1 MNRNNLTSHKQYIAK
16 SQRNQQ
22 NGHRSF
28 VIWMTGLSGAGK
40 STLANEL
47 ATYFFQKNVKAYIL
61 DGDNI
66 RLGLNSDLSFSDKDR
81 SENIR
86 RVAEVA
92 KLMIDAGLMVIT
104 AFISPFSADR
114 LMAKNIIG
122 AENFVEVFVDAS
134 LENCEKRDVKGL
146 YQKAR
151 KGEVKSFT
159 GIDSPFEKP
168 ENPTITIHTDQMNI
182 AECVAAILAK
192 LDYEI

>member
-47 ATYFFQKNVKAYIL
+47 ATYFFQNNVKAYIL
-61 DGDNI
+61 DGDNV

-92 KLMIDAGLMVIT
+92 KLMIEAGLIVIT

-151 KGEVKSFT
+151 KGEIMSFT
-159 GIDSPFEKP
+159 GIDSSFEKP

-182 AECVAAILAK
+182 GESVAAILAK

>member
-47 ATYFFQKNVKAYIL
+47 ATYFFQKNIKAYIL
-61 DGDNI
+61 DGDNV

-92 KLMIDAGLMVIT
+92 KLMIDAGMIVIT

-168 ENPTITIHTDQMNI
+168 ENPTITIHTDQMNLE
-182 AECVAAILAK
+182 ECIAAILAK
-192 LDYEI
+192 IDYEI

>member
-22 NGHRSF
+22 NGHSSF

-61 DGDNI
+61 DGDNV

-92 KLMIDAGLMVIT
+92 KLMIEAGLIVIT

-151 KGEVKSFT
+151 KGEIISFT

-182 AECVAAILAK
+182 GESVAAILAK